1 MCFYIRIEDLVAN
14 AMIEVLKNGNRR
26 FLTYDEIEKYGME
39 VIEILNKKNEKA
51 VLKLSRQYT
60 DDFLRDYSDFFGEKM
75 DNNLLGIS
83 LKEGKDLEDL
93 ISYFRGYISLDV
105 LLAFSDDKA
114 VQTLL
119 A

>member
-1 MCFYIRIEDLVAN
+1 MCFYIRIEDLAAN

-39 VIEILNKKNEKA
+39 VVGILNEKNEKA
-51 VLKLSRQYT
+51 VLILSRKYT
-60 DDFLRDYSDFFGEKM
+60 DNFLREYSDFFEEKTEN
-75 DNNLLGIS
+75 DLLGIS

-93 ISYFRGYISLDV
+93 ISYFRGYLSLDV
-105 LLAFSDDKA
+105 LLAFADNKA
-114 VQTLL
+114 IKTLL